1 MWSEIWIFLAFFQ
14 RNCYTFGVTNCFAVL
29 TGLRTTFGCSNCYA
43 VGTRLEQKL
52 CFCSNCFAV
61 LFSTFIIMEFIFV
74 FDRMGILNDRMGIFV
89 RMFIPDP
96 LEYFMDKWYGT
107 CLKYEQIGL
116 ELD

>member
-1 MWSEIWIFLAFFQ
+1 MWSEIWLI
-14 RNCYTFGVTNCFAVL
+14 
-29 TGLRTTFGCSNCYA
+29 
-43 VGTRLEQKL
+43 
-52 CFCSNCFAV
+52 

-74 FDRMGILNDRMGIFV
+74 FDRMGIFV